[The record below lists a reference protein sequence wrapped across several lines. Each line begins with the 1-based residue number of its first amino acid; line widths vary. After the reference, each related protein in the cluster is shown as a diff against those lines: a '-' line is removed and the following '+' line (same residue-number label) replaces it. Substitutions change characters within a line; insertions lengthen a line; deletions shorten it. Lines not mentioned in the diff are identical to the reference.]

1 MWILQ
6 FLPNWLFYLL
16 LFTGIVGYLL
26 SNTLLKLLPYTD
38 VIKIASVFTIV
49 FGIFMVGAVHDND
62 AWVQRSQEL
71 QQKVLQLETKSAET
85 NTKIVEKVL
94 VKKQVIKER
103 GDEIVKYID
112 REVVKDNEVVKYIE
126 HCPKLPT
133 EIINTI
139 NQAAKP

>member
-1 MWILQ
+1 MWILE

-16 LFTGIVGYLL
+16 LFAGIVGYIL
-26 SNTLLKLLPYTD
+26 SNTLLKLLPYSS
-38 VIKIASVFTIV
+38 IANIVSVLTTI
-49 FGIFMVGAVHDND
+49 FAIFMVGAVHNND
-62 AWVQRSQEL
+62 AWVQRSQQL
-71 QQKVLQLETKSAET
+71 QQKVLELETKSAEA

-94 VKKQVIKER
+94 VKKQTIKEH

-112 REVVKDNEVVKYIE
+112 REVVKDNEVIKYIE

-139 NQAAKP
+139 NKAAKP

>member
-16 LFTGIVGYLL
+16 LFVGIIGYLV

-38 VIKIASVFTIV
+38 IIKIASIFTII
-49 FGIFMVGAVHDND
+49 FGIFMVGAIHDND
-62 AWVQRSQEL
+62 AWVQRSEKL
-71 QQKVLQLETKSAET
+71 QQKVLELETKSTDT

-126 HCPKLPT
+126 HCPKLPD

-139 NQAAKP
+139 NKAAKP

>member
-16 LFTGIVGYLL
+16 LLAGIVGYIL
-26 SNTLLKLLPYTD
+26 SNTLLKLLPYSD
-38 VIKIASVFTIV
+38 VIKIASVFTIIL
-49 FGIFMVGAVHDND
+49 GIFMIGAIHDND
-62 AWVQRSQEL
+62 AWVQRSEKL
-71 QQKVLQLETKSAET
+71 QQKVLELETKSAET

-126 HCPKLPT
+126 YCPKLPT